1 MPTTVLADRSIDAP
15 AGEGV
20 AFPTHDGR
28 RPTTPAG
35 RAILADAARSVDP
48 GLAERIA
55 SAPNWR
61 SDYLAF
67 LRELTGVAGR
77 SSDAALTI
85 ARDGLASM
93 RARMTFDRAGTE
105 TPLQAAL
112 DGTAARPLRTATI
125 EGRGEAVSELR
136 LRYCGR
142 ELTGAALLAQLDRW
156 VQRQVVEPSVAVAVG
171 RVVEHPEWLSLA
183 GRRVVLAGAGSEI
196 GPLEPLTSWGADV
209 LALDVPSA
217 GVWEQIVAT
226 ARRGAGTVTFPRG
239 PAGEPGADLLR
250 ALPEVRG
257 WLEEATGDEQLVLGM
272 HAYADGGT
280 HVRLSAAFDA
290 LAADVLARRP
300 ETALAY
306 LATPTDAFVVP
317 PEVVAAARAAWGRRS
332 VTRRVAQAPLRRVSG
347 GRLFAPQY
355 ADGTPVADALV
366 EQQGPNYALAKRLQ
380 RWRGVRAA
388 AAGHTVS
395 FNVAPA
401 AWTRSV
407 TKNLTLA
414 AAYAQAHTFGI
425 EIFAPD
431 TCRVLMAALL
441 VHDLHHSADRER
453 PPEALFSDGAAHG
466 GLWRCAYEP
475 RSVLGL
481 AALAGL
487 PRTLVR
493 AGRRTARR
501 SERGS

>member
-1 MPTTVLADRSIDAP
+1 MPTTVLADRSIDVP

-20 AFPTHDGR
+20 AFPTRDGR
-28 RPTTPAG
+28 RPTTPTG
-35 RAILADAARSVDP
+35 RAILADAARTVDP
-48 GLAERIA
+48 GLAERVA

-61 SDYLAF
+61 SDYLVF
-67 LRELTGVAGR
+67 LRELTALAGTSR
-77 SSDAALTI
+77 DAALSI

-93 RARMTFDRAGTE
+93 RARMAFDRAGTE
-105 TPLQAAL
+105 APLHAAL
-112 DGTAARPLRTATI
+112 DGTVAQPLRTATI
-125 EGRGEAVSELR
+125 EGRGDAVSELR
-136 LRYCGR
+136 LPYRGR
-142 ELTGAALLAQLDRW
+142 ELTGAALCAQLDRW
-156 VQRQVVEPSVAVAVG
+156 VERQVVEPSVAVAVG
-171 RVVEHPEWLSLA
+171 RVVEHPEWLNLA

-209 LALDVPSA
+209 LALDVRSA

-226 ARRGAGTVTFPRG
+226 ARRGAGTVTFPCG
-239 PAGEPGADLLR
+239 AAGEPGADLLR
-250 ALPEVRG
+250 ALPEVRL
-257 WLEEATGDEQLVLGM
+257 WLEEATGDEELVLGM
-272 HAYADGGT
+272 HAYADGGA

-300 ETALAY
+300 GTALAY
-306 LATPTDAFVVP
+306 LGTPTDAFVVP
-317 PEVVAAARAAWGRRS
+317 PEVVTAARAAWARRS
-332 VTRRVAQAPLRRVSG
+332 VTRRAAQSSLRRVSS

-355 ADGTPVADALV
+355 SDGTPVADALV

-388 AAGHTVS
+388 AGGHTVS

-407 TKNLTLA
+407 TKNRMLA

-441 VHDLHHSADRER
+441 VHDLHHPAPGEGVPD
-453 PPEALFSDGAAHG
+453 ALFSDGAVHG

-487 PRTLVR
+487 PKTLSR
-493 AGRRTARR
+493 ARGR
-501 SERGS
+501 